1 MGVASGMAEACSMM
15 RFGRLG
21 MALSGKFV
29 RNVGMKVSFRKSDE
43 RPVRQRG
50 RHVGELGGDSSR
62 VIDEPE
68 AGSVTGDF
76 DAPGTA
82 GTSQVH
88 HGRRARGSGRRLAV
102 GVLMHASKLVGSGYY
117 RFTAAVTLA
126 GLFFL
131 VMSLIAAVLVRMVEI
146 RVKRSILR

>member
-1 MGVASGMAEACSMM
+1 MDVASGRAEACSMM
-15 RFGRLG
+15 RFGRLS

-29 RNVGMKVSFRKSDE
+29 RNIGMQVSFRKTDE

-50 RHVGELGGDSSR
+50 GRVGELGGDSSR

-68 AGSVTGDF
+68 ADSVAGDF

-82 GTSQVH
+82 GASQVH
-88 HGRRARGSGRRLAV
+88 HGRCARGSGRRLAV
-102 GVLMHASKLVGSGYY
+102 GELMHASKLVGSGYY

-131 VMSLIAAVLVRMVEI
+131 VMSLIAAALVRMVET